1 MRSWIWTILGAL
13 LALLLWKTAQSIERF
28 TADEL
33 KSYSGELAT
42 FKQQLKSAGKTLTE
56 EESAKLS
63 GFLKDDK
70 LPEGLEYLKTL
81 RGKYLGTEPSPGDRL
96 DILTNLVDDA
106 RKRLVAIEKQSEE
119 AKAKGERAQAQMN
132 VLSDGTMPPTD
143 LSVGAESKP
152 DL

>member
-42 FKQQLKSAGKTLTE
+42 FKQQLQSAGKTLTD
-56 EESAKLS
+56 EESTKLE
-63 GFLKDDK
+63 GFLKEDK
-70 LPEGLEYLKTL
+70 VPEGLEFLKTL
-81 RGKYLGTEPSPGDRL
+81 RGKYLGTEPSDKDRL

-106 RKRLVAIEKQSEE
+106 RKRVAAIEKQSAD
-119 AKAKGERAQAQMN
+119 AKEKGEQAQAKMN
-132 VLSDGTMPPTD
+132 ALTSGSMPATD
-143 LSVGAESKP
+143 LSVNATS
-152 DL
+152 DTSI